1 MLFSDTHSE
10 KKKGKGEDDIEGHIA
25 DNDAV
30 LHGQGADNAGN
41 ADKFEPIILP
51 MTRACSFFLVAAMAE
66 ASSGKLVPTATMV
79 SPMMMSLIPM
89 NVAMPTAPQISR
101 RELAISKIKPARS
114 QNTAFFIGIISGSS
128 CFWCK
133 TS

>member
-1 MLFSDTHSE
+1 MILRGISRTMTPCST
-10 KKKGKGEDDIEGHIA
+10 GR
-25 DNDAV
+25 
-30 LHGQGADNAGN
+30 GQITPAMPTTAK
-41 ADKFEPIILP
+41 ALKKFEPIILP

-133 TS
+133 IS